1 MNGRCILQDL
11 NYTFKVIVVCVLNC
25 KWYPQFNSAPPPP
38 QLTVQHPNNKTLR
51 HSDDE
56 HFPSFS
62 SIFSKCLP
70 WRFVGGKKHFC
81 AMWNSTPV
89 YTCACAFLSPWAVC
103 ICDNEMRLWK
113 WKITH
118 IDELYHQTNISCFCF
133 CSSFSA
139 ILLFIHPSIRRDS
152 YFSFIPAFCSRYKHK
167 KRSRVKTLFLISI
180 VNFSRHPRSSFLWKF
195 SSSRGRNEKK

>member
-1 MNGRCILQDL
+1 MLFFLTWLRWMNGRCILQDL

-25 KWYPQFNSAPPPP
+25 KWYPQFNSAPNSQYSTAP
-38 QLTVQHPNNKTLR
+38 KTTKLCDIQMMNIFLHFLR
-51 HSDDE
+51 VPAMKICGWKETFLYHVKFNS
-56 HFPSFS
+56 
-62 SIFSKCLP
+62 CL
-70 WRFVGGKKHFC
+70 C
-81 AMWNSTPV
+81 L
-89 YTCACAFLSPWAVC
+89 CLSPWAVC

-139 ILLFIHPSIRRDS
+139 ILLFIHSSIWRDS
-152 YFSFIPAFCSRYKHK
+152 YPAFCSIYKHK

-195 SSSRGRNEKK
+195 SSSKGRNEKK